1 MKFNLRKYSFDVFGR
16 VLDKVLTRLDG
27 YKVEELKNG
36 SAIIYFGGR
45 RGKVI
50 LPQEFH
56 REEDVK
62 HLGVVYG

>member
-16 VLDKVLTRLDG
+16 VLDKVLNRLDG
-27 YKVEELKNG
+27 YRVEELQNG

-45 RGKVI
+45 RGKAI
-50 LPQEFH
+50 LSQEFH
-56 REEDVK
+56 REDAK